1 MEVVLAIL
9 TGLLFAAGL
18 YLMLH
23 KGMVKLILGI
33 MLLSYATNLFIFLVA
48 RITRGIPAII
58 PENQDKL
65 TDTFADPVPQALI
78 LTAIVIG
85 FGIQAFAIV
94 LIRRVYKATGTANM
108 DELSSSEK
116 ID

>member
-9 TGLLFAAGL
+9 TGLLFSEGL

-58 PENQDKL
+58 SENQDKL

-94 LIRRVYKATGTANM
+94 LIRRVYKVTGTANM

>member
-1 MEVVLAIL
+1 MEIILSIL

-18 YLMLH
+18 FLMLH

-33 MLLSYATNLFIFLVA
+33 MMLSYATNLFIFIVA
-48 RITRGIPAII
+48 RITRGLPAII
-58 PENQDKL
+58 PRNQDVL
-65 TDTFADPVPQALI
+65 ANSFADPVSQALI

-94 LIRRVYKATGTANM
+94 LIKRVYAATGTTNM
-108 DELSSSEK
+108 DELNKTDNLE
-116 ID
+116 

>member
-1 MEVVLAIL
+1 MEIVLTIL

-18 YLMLH
+18 YLMFQ
-23 KGMVKLILGI
+23 KGMVKLIIGI
-33 MLLSYATNLFIFLVA
+33 MMLSYATNLFIFLIS
-48 RITRGIPAII
+48 RLNRGVPAII
-58 PENQDKL
+58 NKTENVL
-65 TDTFADPVPQALI
+65 SPPFADPIPQALI

-94 LIRRVYKATGTANM
+94 LIRRVYKVTGTSDM
-108 DELSSSEK
+108 DKLNSSEK

>member
-1 MEVVLAIL
+1 MEIVLAIL

-23 KGMVKLILGI
+23 KDMIKLIIGI
-33 MLLSYATNLFIFLVA
+33 MMMGYATNLFIFLIA
-48 RITRGIPAII
+48 RITRGVPAII
-58 PENQDKL
+58 DQGKEVL
-65 TDTFADPVPQALI
+65 TPPFADPIPQALM

-94 LIRRVYKATGTANM
+94 LIRKVYKVTGISNM
-108 DELSSSEK
+108 EQLNSSEK

>member
-58 PENQDKL
+58 SENQDKL

-94 LIRRVYKATGTANM
+94 LIRRVYKVTGTANM

>member
-9 TGLLFAAGL
+9 TGLLFSAGL

-58 PENQDKL
+58 SENQDKL

-94 LIRRVYKATGTANM
+94 LIRRVYKVTGTANM

>member
-1 MEVVLAIL
+1 MEIVLAIL

-23 KGMVKLILGI
+23 RGMVKLIIGI
-33 MLLSYATNLFIFLVA
+33 MMLSYATNLFIFLIA
-48 RITRGIPAII
+48 RITRGVPAIVDQTEEQLV
-58 PENQDKL
+58 PP
-65 TDTFADPVPQALI
+65 FADPIPQALI

-94 LIRRVYKATGTANM
+94 LVRKVYKLTGTSDMEQLN
-108 DELSSSEK
+108 SSEK